1 MSKDKEWVLLANYA
15 DKSLLRN
22 ITAME
27 MSRILGFSWTP
38 VMISVEFYLNGEYQ
52 GVYVFTEH
60 KKVSKNRVNIFTV

>member
-1 MSKDKEWVLLANYA
+1 
-15 DKSLLRN
+15 
-22 ITAME
+22 ME

-38 VMISVEFYLNGEYQ
+38 VMISVELYLNGEYQ